1 MIAHAED
8 RHRVCQLTNAMLTE
22 AVVLVSREVL
32 QVGDEH
38 FTFFSERAR
47 HQRYLNTLGH
57 VLGHDR
63 SRSDRLV
70 IGMRMD
76 EKKAAVRHR
85 HTVRLLARTW
95 LLTLPSTRA
104 R

>member
-1 MIAHAED
+1 
-8 RHRVCQLTNAMLTE
+8 MLTE
-22 AVVLVSREVL
+22 SVVLVSREVL
-32 QVGDEH
+32 QVRDEY
-38 FTFFSERAR
+38 FTFFSQRAR
-47 HQRYLNTLGH
+47 HQRYLHTLGP

-63 SRSDRLV
+63 SRSDCLV

-76 EKKAAVRHR
+76 EKKSAVGHR

-95 LLTLPSTRA
+95 LLTFPSTRA

>member
-1 MIAHAED
+1 
-8 RHRVCQLTNAMLTE
+8 MLTE
-22 AVVLVSREVL
+22 SVVLVSREVL

-38 FTFFSERAR
+38 FTFFPERAR
-47 HQRYLNTLGH
+47 HQRYLHTLGH

-76 EKKAAVRHR
+76 EKKSAVGHR

-95 LLTLPSTRA
+95 LLTLPSPRA